1 MQLNINQIKEITLGA
16 SYIIQGTS
24 GIEFHRFTQKQEELY
39 RKTNEVFWRRCFC
52 TSGIKLSFI
61 TDSRNLSL
69 RVTTSKSPHDARSY
83 FSFDVFANGNKVGVL
98 DNFSDID
105 LPDDN
110 YMWVDAP
117 NGEFENSFDL
127 GQGTKEVCIHFPW
140 SVSAILNEISLD
152 DGCFVE
158 PVKPKK
164 KFLAFGDSITQGYD
178 ALRPSNRYIA
188 ILADKLEAEEHNKAI
203 GGERFFPELASLKDD
218 FEPDYITVAYGTND
232 WNSGMSMEEFSDNCR
247 LFYENLRKNYS
258 DSKIIAITPIWRADM
273 DMGDKFCR
281 FEDMYNIIANIV
293 KDINNVDVISGFDF
307 VPRDEKYYGDLRL
320 HPNDEGFGFYADSL
334 YKQISNLI

>member
-16 SYIIQGTS
+16 ANIFQGS
-24 GIEFHRFTQKQEELY
+24 DGIEFHRFTEKQEELY
-39 RKTNEVFWRRCFC
+39 HKTNEIFWDRCFC
-52 TSGIKLSFI
+52 TAGIKLLFR
-61 TDSRNLSL
+61 TDSKNLCLKIAAS
-69 RVTTSKSPHDARSY
+69 RTVDTRSY
-83 FSFDVFANGNKVGVL
+83 FSFDVFSDGRLVGYL

-105 LPDDN
+105 LPQDN

-117 NGEFENSFDL
+117 LGKFRKCFELGE
-127 GQGTKEVCIHFPW
+127 GTKEVCIHFPW
-140 SVSAILNEISLD
+140 SVSALLSELSLD

-158 PVKPKK
+158 TVKPKK
-164 KFLAFGDSITQGYD
+164 KLLAFGDSITHGFD
-178 ALRPSNRYIA
+178 AYRPSNRYIA

-247 LFYENLRKNYS
+247 LFYENLRKNHLN
-258 DSKIIAITPIWRADM
+258 SKIIAITPIWRADM

-281 FEDMYNIIANIV
+281 FKDMYNIIANIV

-307 VPRDEKYYGDLRL
+307 VPHDEKYYGDLRL